1 MQLNSPHVMDD
12 IGWIRLSKWL
22 SLGDRNTI
30 DTFNGDTQAHL
41 RVLLL
46 FSLPTKEEDFR
57 SILWRSYEISSL
69 EVVYSVV

>member
-1 MQLNSPHVMDD
+1 MDD
-12 IGWIRLSKWL
+12 IGWIRRSKWL

-57 SILWRSYEISSL
+57 SILWRSYDI
-69 EVVYSVV
+69 